1 MLNPSAG
8 KSLRKRTASAE
19 LDSMKGTKK
28 QALTE
33 STSSVL
39 VPRAEQLD
47 SWPSEGSSNW
57 SIGVH
62 SICMQGEFYQVGA
75 EHVAALRPE
84 KSIEA
89 ELIQVFRSSLQ
100 ATGWNFSQHA
110 WVNVTRLHP
119 ELFLWPFEVH
129 RIITAKQSPKARIEH
144 KRFSDKYSYV
154 DITFVEPSEVTRLL
168 SILRDARTV
177 CEEKVD
183 R

>member
-1 MLNPSAG
+1 MP
-8 KSLRKRTASAE
+8 
-19 LDSMKGTKK
+19 GTKR

-33 STSSVL
+33 RTSSVI
-39 VPRAEQLD
+39 VPRAEHSD
-47 SWPSEGSSNW
+47 CWPSEGSSNW

-62 SICMQGEFYQVGA
+62 SICMQGNFYQVDA

-89 ELIQVFRSSLQ
+89 ELIQVFQSSIQ

-119 ELFLWPFEVH
+119 ELFLWPLEVH
-129 RIITAKQSPKARIEH
+129 RMITANQSPKARIVH
-144 KRFSDKYSYV
+144 KRFSDKFSYV

-168 SILRDARTV
+168 SKLRDARDV
-177 CEEKVD
+177 CEEQID
-183 R
+183 RYDFSIL